1 MTVID
6 RAHRIVLILM
16 MTTIPAVVLVKVAIE
31 VIRHD
36 VLFPPGLQ
44 VFVVLVAVSAYQV
57 ATRQWQADWVIGGG
71 GLAIA
76 TLGVLSY
83 YGTATVVDL
92 NSASVIV
99 PTLGLISIAIGKQ
112 ARFASGIA
120 LGVVTEYLVILSG
133 IADGLRL
140 DDLVQKALAIAVLFG
155 FGGWILY
162 QLRRD
167 YEEQYASR
175 DRFVATVS
183 HELRTPLTAL
193 AGFAAALQDGTVDV
207 ATPEGAEVLALISGE
222 AREAADIV
230 DDLLVAFRSASGE
243 LSIDAEETDLSD
255 AASKVIA
262 AMAAGGAV
270 GGKEI
275 TQATPSVLVLADS
288 LRLRQIV
295 RNLLTNAIRHGGAQ
309 IDVRIRRDD
318 ETGYVV
324 VADNGSGFDPDEVDT
339 LFEPYGRSRHTDTRN
354 GSIGLGLTVSRQL
367 ARRMGGDLTAD
378 RVDGLTVF
386 QLSLPVAPTPEPSR
400 TP

>member
-1 MTVID
+1 
-6 RAHRIVLILM
+6 
-16 MTTIPAVVLVKVAIE
+16 
-31 VIRHD
+31 
-36 VLFPPGLQ
+36 LQ

>member
-120 LGVVTEYLVILSG
+120 LGVVTEYLAILSG